1 MSRKNPP
8 SHAISGVVVF
18 LVLGIFAVFSTGM
31 VLLGARAYKSTAD
44 RAAEHNAYRIG
55 MAYVR
60 SMVRSDD
67 EDQSIRVE
75 NVNGI
80 PTICMR
86 NVYDGDSYVTRLY
99 VYDGKLREWFTEETE
114 EFVPENGET
123 VCDMEEMNAEVDG
136 QLLKVGLKARDA
148 WTEVDI
154 ALRSEV
160 IE

>member
-1 MSRKNPP
+1 MNRKNPP
-8 SHAISGVVVF
+8 SHAISGVFVF
-18 LVLGIFAVFSTGM
+18 LVLGIFAVFSTVM

-60 SMVRSDD
+60 SMVRGDD
-67 EDQSIRVE
+67 ENQSVQVE
-75 NVNGI
+75 TVDGI
-80 PTICMR
+80 QTIALR
-86 NVYDGDSYVTRLY
+86 NIYDGDAYVTRIY

>member
-1 MSRKNPP
+1 MSQKNPP
-8 SHAISGVVVF
+8 SHAISGVFVF
-18 LVLGIFAVFSTGM
+18 LVLGIFAVFSTVM

-60 SMVRSDD
+60 SMVRGDD

-75 NVNGI
+75 TVDGI
-80 PTICMR
+80 PTISLR
-86 NVYDGDSYVTRLY
+86 NVYDGDAYVTRLY

-114 EFVPENGET
+114 EFVPEFGET
-123 VCDMEEMNAEVDG
+123 VCDMDEMTAEITG
-136 QLLKVGLKARDA
+136 KLLKVSLRSRDT
-148 WTEVDI
+148 WTTVDI

>member
-1 MSRKNPP
+1 MNRKNPP
-8 SHAISGVVVF
+8 SHAISGVFMF
-18 LVLGIFAVFSTGM
+18 LVLGIFAVFSTVM

-60 SMVRSDD
+60 SMVRGDD
-67 EDQSIRVE
+67 ENQSVQVE
-75 NVNGI
+75 TVDGI
-80 PTICMR
+80 QTIALR
-86 NVYDGDSYVTRLY
+86 NIYDGDAYVTRIY

>member
-1 MSRKNPP
+1 MNQKNPP
-8 SHAISGVVVF
+8 SHAISGVFVF
-18 LVLGIFAVFSTGM
+18 LVLGIFAVFSTVM

-60 SMVRSDD
+60 SMVRGDD
-67 EDQSIRVE
+67 ENQSVRVE
-75 NVNGI
+75 DVDGI
-80 PTICMR
+80 PVISLR
-86 NVYDGDSYVTRLY
+86 NIYDGDAYVTRLY
-99 VYDGKLREWFTEETE
+99 VYDGKLREWFMEETE

-123 VCDMEEMNAEVDG
+123 VCDMDEMKAEISG
-136 QLLKVGLKARDA
+136 QLLKVGLCSRDA
-148 WTEVDI
+148 WITVDI

>member
-1 MSRKNPP
+1 MNRKNPP
-8 SHAISGVVVF
+8 SHAISGVFVF
-18 LVLGIFAVFSTGM
+18 LVLGIFAVFSTVM

-60 SMVRSDD
+60 SMVRGDD
-67 EDQSIRVE
+67 EDQSVKVE
-75 NVNGI
+75 TVDGI
-80 PTICMR
+80 QTIALR
-86 NVYDGDSYVTRLY
+86 NIYDGDAYVTRIY

-114 EFVPENGET
+114 EFVPEFGET
-123 VCDMEEMNAEVDG
+123 VCDMEEMNAQVDG
-136 QLLKVGLKARDA
+136 QLLRVGLKARDA

>member
-8 SHAISGVVVF
+8 SHAISGVFVF
-18 LVLGIFAVFSTGM
+18 LVLGIFAVFSTVM

-60 SMVRSDD
+60 SMVRGND
-67 EDQSIRVE
+67 EEQSVRVE
-75 NVNGI
+75 TVDGI
-80 PTICMR
+80 PTISMR
-86 NVYDGDSYVTRLY
+86 NVYDGETYVTRLY
-99 VYDGKLREWFTEETE
+99 VYDGKLREWFTEEAE
-114 EFVPENGET
+114 AFVPEFGET
-123 VCDMEEMNAEVDG
+123 VCDMDEMNAEVDG
-136 QLLKVGLKARDA
+136 QLLKVSLRARDT
-148 WTEVDI
+148 WTTVDI

>member
-1 MSRKNPP
+1 MNRKNPP
-8 SHAISGVVVF
+8 SHAISGVFVF
-18 LVLGIFAVFSTGM
+18 LVLGIFAVFSTVM

-60 SMVRSDD
+60 SMVRGDD
-67 EDQSIRVE
+67 EDQSVKVE
-75 NVNGI
+75 TVDGI
-80 PTICMR
+80 KTIALR
-86 NVYDGDSYVTRLY
+86 NIYDGDAYVTRIY

-114 EFVPENGET
+114 EFVPEFGET
-123 VCDMEEMNAEVDG
+123 VCDMEEMNAQVDG
-136 QLLKVGLKARDA
+136 QLLRVGLKARDA

>member
-1 MSRKNPP
+1 MNRKNPP
-8 SHAISGVVVF
+8 SHAISGVFVF
-18 LVLGIFAVFSTGM
+18 LVLGIFAVFSTVM
-31 VLLGARAYKSTAD
+31 VLFGARAYKNTAD

-67 EDQSIRVE
+67 EDQSVKAE
-75 NVNGI
+75 TVDGI
-80 PTICMR
+80 PTIALR
-86 NVYDGDSYVTRLY
+86 NVYDGDTYVTRLY

-114 EFVPENGET
+114 PFEPELGET
-123 VCDMEEMNAEVDG
+123 VCDMDEMNAKVEG
-136 QLLKVGLKARDA
+136 SLLKVSLRSRDT
-148 WTEVDI
+148 WTTVDI

>member
-8 SHAISGVVVF
+8 SHAISGVFVF
-18 LVLGIFAVFSTGM
+18 LVLGIFAVFSTVM

-60 SMVRSDD
+60 SMVRGDD
-67 EDQSIRVE
+67 EEQSVKVE
-75 NVNGI
+75 NINGI
-80 PTICMR
+80 PAIALK
-86 NVYDGDSYVTRLY
+86 NIYDGDAYITRLY
-99 VYDGKLREWFTEETE
+99 VYDGKLREWFTEESE
-114 EFVPENGET
+114 EFVPEFGET
-123 VCDMEEMNAEVDG
+123 VCDMDEMNAEVDG
-136 QLLKVGLKARDA
+136 QLLKVSLRSRDT
-148 WTEVDI
+148 WTTVDI

>member
-1 MSRKNPP
+1 MNRKNPP
-8 SHAISGVVVF
+8 SHAISGVFVF
-18 LVLGIFAVFSTGM
+18 LVLGIFAVFSTVM

-60 SMVRSDD
+60 SMVRGDD
-67 EDQSIRVE
+67 ESQSVKVE
-75 NVNGI
+75 TVDGI
-80 PTICMR
+80 QTIALR
-86 NVYDGDSYVTRLY
+86 NIYDGDAYVTRIY

-114 EFVPENGET
+114 EFVPEFGET
-123 VCDMEEMNAEVDG
+123 VCDMDEMNAEMEG

>member
-1 MSRKNPP
+1 MNRENPP
-8 SHAISGVVVF
+8 SHAISGVFVF
-18 LVLGIFAVFSTGM
+18 LVLGIFAVFSTVM

-60 SMVRSDD
+60 SMVRGDD
-67 EDQSIRVE
+67 ENQSVQVE
-75 NVNGI
+75 TVDGI
-80 PTICMR
+80 QTIALR
-86 NVYDGDSYVTRLY
+86 NIYDGDAYVTRIY

>member
-8 SHAISGVVVF
+8 SHAISGVFVF
-18 LVLGIFAVFSTGM
+18 LVLGIFAVFSTVM

-60 SMVRSDD
+60 SMVRADD
-67 EDQSIRVE
+67 EDQSVRVE
-75 NVNGI
+75 AVDGI
-80 PTICMR
+80 PTIALR
-86 NVYDGDSYVTRLY
+86 NDYDGESYITRIY
-99 VYDGKLREWFTEETE
+99 VYDGKLREWFTEEAE
-114 EFVPENGET
+114 EFVPEFGET
-123 VCDMEEMNAEVDG
+123 VCDMDEMNAEITG
-136 QLLKVGLKARDA
+136 QLLKVGLRSRDE
-148 WTEVDI
+148 WTTVDI